1 MTPDSRHITEAA
13 RSLAAETLLKWGI
26 SSERRPPLDRL
37 AEEILRKNRPLPPR
51 DMALFHE
58 LVSGVV
64 RNLTLLDWL
73 IDPLLVQ
80 KRLPPLVRIHL
91 RLGAYQ
97 IYFLERVPAFAAVNA
112 AVESIKSGR
121 DRWAAGLVNAVLRR
135 LAGKR
140 PEKGV
145 AVPDFDKII
154 CPVKRLSIKTSHP
167 VWLIERWLERYGF
180 ERTERLCAWN
190 NQRALLTL
198 RVNTLRAARD
208 EVIALF
214 KDAGIKAR
222 PGIYSDCAVIVDN
235 HQGSPTALPGWGKGL
250 FQVQDEGA
258 QLISSLLAPSPGETI
273 LDACAGMGGKTIHI
287 ANIMGDRGVIHAA
300 DTGGAKLTRLKEA
313 KDRLKLSSI
322 TIVPYKSRQTLYKN
336 YDRILVDAPCSGLGV
351 IRRHPDIK
359 WNRTPEGIAALSCT
373 QSHILDKASTLLKPG
388 GRLVYATCSQEPEE
402 TTDVI
407 MSFIER
413 RQGWEIVYAGV
424 VLSGNAMNFANKD
437 GFFATRPE
445 PGGPDLFFGAVL
457 KAPG

>member
-1 MTPDSRHITEAA
+1 MPDKRHVTVTA
-13 RSLAAETLLKWGI
+13 RSLAAETLLKWG
-26 SSERRPPLDRL
+26 SSSQKRPPLDRL

-73 IDPLLVQ
+73 IDPLLAT
-80 KRLPPLVRIHL
+80 KRLPPMVKIHL

-112 AVESIKSGR
+112 AVEAIKSGR
-121 DRWAAGLVNAVLRR
+121 DMWAAGLVNAVLRR

-140 PEKGV
+140 PEQGI
-145 AVPDFDKII
+145 AMPDFDEII
-154 CPVKRLSIKTSHP
+154 EPVKILSIKTSHP
-167 VWLIERWLERYGF
+167 VWLIERWLDRYGF
-180 ERTERLCAWN
+180 EMTERLCVWN
-190 NQRALLTL
+190 NQRAPLTL
-198 RVNTLRAARD
+198 RVNTLMAARD

-214 KDAGIKAR
+214 EDAGIKAR
-222 PGIYSDCAVIVDN
+222 PGVYSDCAVTVSD
-235 HQGSPTALPGWGKGL
+235 HHGSPASLPGWDKGL

-258 QLISSLLAPSPGETI
+258 QIISRLLGPMPGETI
-273 LDACAGMGGKTIHI
+273 LDACAGLGGKTIHI

-300 DTGGAKLTRLKEA
+300 DTDCARLSRLKET

-322 TIVPYKSRQTLYKN
+322 TIKPCKN
-336 YDRILVDAPCSGLGV
+336 SLNPCMDYDRILVDAPCSGLGV

-359 WNRTPEGIAALSCT
+359 WNRTPEGIAALSYS
-373 QSHILDKASTLLKPG
+373 QSHILDEASTLLKPG

-402 TTDVI
+402 TTGVI
-407 MSFIER
+407 TSFIER
-413 RQGWEIVYAGV
+413 HQGWEIVPAGAI
-424 VLSGNAMNFANKD
+424 LSGNALNFAGNN